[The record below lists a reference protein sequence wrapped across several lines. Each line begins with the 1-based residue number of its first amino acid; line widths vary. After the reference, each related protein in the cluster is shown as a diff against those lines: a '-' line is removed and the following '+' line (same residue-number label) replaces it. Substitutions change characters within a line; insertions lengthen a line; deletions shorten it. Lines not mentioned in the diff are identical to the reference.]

1 MARVEASPE
10 STRSRPAE
18 MPSPTEDFQALLDHV
33 RRKGLDPSALLFV
46 ERVLHEN
53 QELRTKL
60 ENVQQAQEQLR
71 AQHEALTAPAHY
83 PAVVTE
89 VIQNGKLTAEV
100 FAGKAFVEVAVNP
113 EIPRDRLKIG
123 VRGRVT
129 QSRNCL
135 LDVLDTPPTWSEI
148 ATFDR
153 WSDDGELL
161 IQYQGM
167 LKKVRAADGFDSA
180 NLGNGDQIGFDP
192 DARLAYARMASRDRN
207 ELFLEETPSDRFEEL
222 GGLDPQIER
231 FKRFLDFRLKH
242 PETARRYRLPT
253 KRGVLLHGPPG
264 NGKTKLA
271 RAIANYIAEISGGTC
286 RFMAVSGSSDYSMW
300 LGQSEQRI
308 KARFAAVRA
317 IALANDVPVVMF
329 LDEIDGIGRR
339 RGTSFGGDAPDRIL
353 ATFLAELDGIV
364 QLQNVIV
371 IGATNRKDVLDPGLT
386 RPGRL
391 GDEVVLIPPPGR
403 AGARAILARY
413 LGELPL
419 CDGLESLIEPLL
431 SRVYSPNGEY
441 AELIRVTLR
450 DGRKLP
456 VGGRD
461 LASGALLENL
471 VRKAAEIAAVR
482 EVETRIEGLNPDDL
496 AAALDQEMRNAAS
509 LLSPANVRAYVPRLP
524 QDVDAVA
531 LEPVSRPAGVGL
543 YVSGA
548 LRHSEG
554 DQTR

>member
-1 MARVEASPE
+1 MTRVEASSE
-10 STRSRPAE
+10 STRSRPGE
-18 MPSPTEDFQALLDHV
+18 MSAPTEDFQALLHHF
-33 RRKGLDPSALLFV
+33 RRKGLDPPALLFV
-46 ERVLHEN
+46 ERILHQN
-53 QELRTKL
+53 QELRAKL
-60 ENVQQAQEQLR
+60 ESVQTAQEQLR
-71 AQHEALTAPAHY
+71 AEHEALTAPALY
-83 PAVVTE
+83 PAVITDVFK
-89 VIQNGKLTAEV
+89 NGKLTAEV
-100 FAGKAFVEVAVNP
+100 FAGKAFLEVAVSP
-113 EIPRDRLKIG
+113 EIAHDRLKVG

-129 QSRNCL
+129 QARNCL
-135 LDVLDTPPTWSEI
+135 LDVLDAPPAWSEI
-148 ATFDR
+148 ATFDG
-153 WSDDGELL
+153 WSEDGDLL

-167 LKKVRAADGFDSA
+167 LKKVRAADAFDSES
-180 NLGNGDQIGFDP
+180 LRNGDQIGFDP
-192 DARLAYARMASRDRN
+192 EARLAYARVASRNRN
-207 ELFLEETPSDRFEEL
+207 ELFLEETPSDRFDEL
-222 GGLDPQIER
+222 GGLDREIAR

-271 RAIANYIAEISGGTC
+271 RAIANYVAEISRGAC

-308 KARFAAVRA
+308 KTRFAAVREA
-317 IALANDVPVVMF
+317 ALADDVPVVMF

-353 ATFLAELDGIV
+353 ATFLGELDGIA

-371 IGATNRKDVLDPGLT
+371 IGATNRKDILDPGLT

-391 GDEVVLIPPPGR
+391 GDEVVLIPPPSR
-403 AGARAILARY
+403 TGARAILARY
-413 LGELPL
+413 LDELPL
-419 CDGLESLIEPLL
+419 HAELESLIEPLL

-441 AELIRVTLR
+441 AELVRVTLR
-450 DGRKLP
+450 DGQKVP

-482 EVETRIEGLNPDDL
+482 EVATRIEGLRSEDL
-496 AAALDQEMRNAAS
+496 ATALDQEMRNAAS
-509 LLSPANVRAYVPRLP
+509 VLSPGNVRAYVPRLP

-531 LEPVSRPAGVGL
+531 IEPVSRPAGVGL
-543 YVSGA
+543 YVRGA
-548 LRHSEG
+548 
-554 DQTR
+554 